1 MLVNEKGKIYVV
13 NEEDHVIDEDKL
25 RKDYFNM
32 IKNLKFSNDAFNWYI
47 LTRKDTQDFELYRD
61 IIAKKNIKKI
71 YKQVIKNM
79 KKNGSSKMSYDDL
92 LNLYISKRFNQRIL
106 KPMCT
111 NALKHNW
118 KAVNELALLK

>member
-1 MLVNEKGKIYVV
+1 
-13 NEEDHVIDEDKL
+13 
-25 RKDYFNM
+25 M

-92 LNLYISKRFNQRIL
+92 LSLYISKRFNQRIL
-106 KPMCT
+106 KPMCI